1 MKNESKSSFLN
12 LVGIWVGIV
21 ITFELYLCMFCSAS
35 KLSTEKQGHVE
46 QYTVTKN
53 NSNHLNN
60 IKNDWVVAMH
70 VLKSGSEKC
79 NHLM

>member
-35 KLSTEKQGHVE
+35 KLSTKKQGHVE
-46 QYTVTKN
+46 QYTDTKN